1 MKFTFSWLQDHL
13 DTDKTLDEICDA
25 LPMLGLE
32 VEGLHNPLAALA
44 PFRVVEITQASPHP
58 DADRL
63 RVCRVNTGDEEL
75 QIVCGAPN
83 ARTGL
88 RTVLA
93 PVGTH
98 VPGPD
103 ITIKQGKIRGQTSQ
117 GMLCSLSELGLGEDH
132 EGIAELPE
140 DAPVGT
146 GFAAFAETV
155 FAGLVD
161 PVIEIAITPNRG
173 DCLGVRGVARDL
185 AAAGYG
191 RLKEIDVSA
200 AEGDF
205 DSPLTWQ
212 IDDEVASLVPLIS
225 GRLFEGVT
233 NGVSP
238 DWMAARLTAVGQRP
252 ISALVDITNY
262 VMIDLGRPLHAYDA
276 DKVAG
281 DKLILRF
288 AKDGEEIL
296 ALNEKTYGFVPDM
309 LVIGDQHGPDDI
321 AGIMGGE
328 RTGVSQDTTRMFLEV
343 AVFDPINVASTGR
356 QLNIH
361 SDARYRFERGL
372 DAASPVQMA
381 GYIAR
386 LVQSVCGGRFSRL
399 VVAGNPDITPQT
411 VTFAPARTKALTGI
425 ACSDD
430 RQAEILT
437 ALGFVVDR
445 RTADIWQ
452 VEVPSWRN
460 DVDGPADLVE
470 EIIRIH
476 GYDNLEMTALP
487 RDQYIARP
495 AFSSDQ
501 LRAVLLRR
509 LLAGRGLTEAVT
521 FSFLRPEDARLFG
534 GGDAALG
541 VANPISTELSM
552 MRPSVLPNLLSAAAR
567 NLNRSVSDISLFEVG
582 PVFLDPSETGQ
593 RTAVGGIRTGA
604 AQTKDWQDAG
614 RAVDTFDAKADLLAV
629 LGCLG
634 VRTDNLMVVTDTPD
648 WLHPGRSGRLVLGKT
663 EMGCFGELHPRI
675 CAAFDLPAGVVGF
688 ELWLD
693 NIPLPRQKG
702 PAKPL
707 LRLSALQPVTRDFA
721 FIVEQS
727 VSAQALV
734 DAVRRAARDVVT
746 DVSVFDV
753 YQGKGIEE
761 GKKSVALAVTLQP
774 KDTTFSEAD
783 LSALSDQIAATVA
796 KNCGGVLRG
805 A

>member
-1 MKFTFSWLQDHL
+1 MKFTFSWLLDHL
-13 DTDKTLDEICDA
+13 ETDHSLAAICDV

-32 VEGLHNPLAALA
+32 VEDLHNPVAALA
-44 PFRVVEITQASPHP
+44 PFRIVEIIEANPHP

-63 RVCRVNTGDEEL
+63 RVCRVNTGEAEL

-83 ARTGL
+83 ARAGL

-93 PVGTH
+93 PVGTY

-117 GMLCSLSELGLGEDH
+117 GMLCSLSELGLGEDQD
-132 EGIAELPE
+132 GIAELPD

-146 GFAAFAETV
+146 SFAGFAETA
-155 FAGLVD
+155 FSGLVD

-191 RLKEIDVSA
+191 QLKQIDFSA
-200 AEGDF
+200 AEGEF
-205 DSPLTWQ
+205 DSSLVWQ
-212 IDDEVASLVPLIS
+212 IEDEVASLVPLIS
-225 GRLFEGVT
+225 GRMFEGVS
-233 NGVSP
+233 NGSSP
-238 DWMAARLTAVGQRP
+238 DWMAQRLTAVGQRP
-252 ISALVDITNY
+252 ISALVDVTNY

-276 DKVAG
+276 DKVTG

-288 AKDGEEIL
+288 AREGEQIL
-296 ALNEKTYGFVPDM
+296 ALNEKTYDYVPNM
-309 LVIGDQHGPDDI
+309 LVIGDDHGPDDI

-328 RTGVSQDTTRMFLEV
+328 RTGVSDSTTRMFLEV
-343 AVFDPINVASTGR
+343 AIFDPINVASTGR

-372 DAASPVQMA
+372 DSASPVQMA

-386 LVQSVCGGRFSRL
+386 LVQSVCGGRFSHL
-399 VVAGNPDITPQT
+399 VVSGSSETAPQM
-411 VTFAPARTKALTGI
+411 VSFSPARTKALTGI
-425 ACSDD
+425 SCSDNQ
-430 RQAEILT
+430 QARIL
-437 ALGFVVDR
+437 ADLGFAVDR
-445 RTADIWQ
+445 TQPDLWQ
-452 VEVPSWRN
+452 VGVPSWRN
-460 DVDGPADLVE
+460 DIDGPADLVE

-487 RDQYIARP
+487 RDNYIAQP
-495 AFSSDQ
+495 AFSAEQ
-501 LRAVLLRR
+501 VRPVLLRR

-521 FSFLRPEDARLFG
+521 FSFLRPEEARLFG
-534 GGDAALG
+534 GGDDALG
-541 VANPISTELSM
+541 VANPISTDLSM

-567 NLNRSVSDISLFEVG
+567 NLNRAVADINLFEVG
-582 PVFLDPSETGQ
+582 PVFLNPSETGQ
-593 RTAVGGIRTGA
+593 RTAVGGIRIGA
-604 AQTKDWQDAG
+604 AHAKDWQDTG
-614 RAVDTFDAKADLLAV
+614 RLVDTFDAKADLLAA

-634 VRTDNLMVVTDTPD
+634 VRTDNLMVSTDTPD
-648 WLHPGRSGRLVLGKT
+648 WMHPGRSGRLLLGKT
-663 EMGCFGELHPRI
+663 EMGCFGEIHPRI
-675 CAAFDLPAGVVGF
+675 CDEFDLPSGVVGF

-707 LRLSALQPVTRDFA
+707 LKLSALQPVTRDFA
-721 FIVEQS
+721 FIVDEA

-746 DVSVFDV
+746 DICVFDV
-753 YQGKGIEE
+753 YQGKGIEA
-761 GKKSVALAVTLQP
+761 GKKSVALTVTLQP
-774 KDTTFSEAD
+774 KDTTFSEED
-783 LSALSDQIAATVA
+783 LSSVSDQIAATVA